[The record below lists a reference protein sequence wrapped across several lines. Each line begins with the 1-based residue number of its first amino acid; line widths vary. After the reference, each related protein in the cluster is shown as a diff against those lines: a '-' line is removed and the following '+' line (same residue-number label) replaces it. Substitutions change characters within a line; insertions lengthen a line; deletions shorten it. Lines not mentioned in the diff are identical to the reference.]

1 VSRNRGRVAV
11 PGHLVA
17 HAVAAATARLARRH
31 PSIEHDVVHSAVY
44 QAAVELV
51 STVTD
56 PDRLAPLLERRGH
69 ARLLAMTGA
78 PLAISRSPR
87 PQAWHRPP
95 RA

>member
-1 VSRNRGRVAV
+1 VSRNRGRIAV

-17 HAVAAATARLARRH
+17 QAVAATTARLARRH
-31 PSIEHDVVHSAVY
+31 PSIDHDVVHSAVY

-51 STVTD
+51 GTVTD

-78 PLAISRSPR
+78 PLAITAVR
-87 PQAWHRPP
+87 HR
-95 RA
+95 R